1 MSDEKIR
8 EVFARNLK
16 KYLELNDKQP
26 VDIVNDLGIP
36 FSTVSNWV
44 NGLKL
49 PRMGKIELLA
59 QYLHIEKS
67 DLLEEKVESS
77 ENYYLNDETRELAQ
91 FLFENP
97 NYKVMFDA
105 VRKVKPEDVEFI
117 KEMIDRASR

>member
-8 EVFARNLK
+8 EVFAKNLK

-67 DLLEEKVESS
+67 DLLEEKTDNS
-77 ENYYLNDETRELAQ
+77 ENYYLNDETRDLAQ

-97 NYKVMFDA
+97 DYKVMFDA
-105 VRKVKPEDVEFI
+105 VRKVKKEDLAFI

>member
-67 DLLEEKVESS
+67 DLLEEKTDNS
-77 ENYYLNDETRELAQ
+77 ENYYLNDETRDLAQ